1 MPARH
6 GGPRVHSN
14 NASRGAGRACAGLG
28 HCGSLRARGA
38 CFAPELCFPK
48 RLHHSVVG
56 GAGNG
61 GGVHLGVP
69 IAFQHFAAPGFLEEV
84 KTLLTYALWL
94 LCWGWVCKGF
104 FVVAVVVFVV

>member
-84 KTLLTYALWL
+84 KNPSHLRFVVIML
-94 LCWGWVCKGF
+94 GVGVQGF